1 MRLSGPHSG
10 RRWTPRRP
18 ACHAFVM
25 SRTGITL
32 VGRPHVD
39 FCRVSSA
46 ICPAG

>member
-1 MRLSGPHSG
+1 
-10 RRWTPRRP
+10 
-18 ACHAFVM
+18 M
-25 SRTGITL
+25 SRTGIAL